1 MNTYCFT
8 NMFLCLYKFIYL
20 CKFVFITNIYNYAQ

>member
-1 MNTYCFT
+1 MQFVF
-8 NMFLCLYKFIYL
+8 MFLRIWIFIYL